1 MEIII
6 RRAVK
11 KDIPHMTRLAANV
24 TAISIPPSRTI
35 DPKIVKEFRLK
46 DLECL
51 EQLLERPQVGI
62 FVAET
67 DSGEFAGHV
76 MGYNGEMDGVTGEI
90 QGWVFDLAVED
101 KFRKKGIGEKLMKRF
116 FEFSKAAGMKYVG
129 LLVTTN
135 NLPAITLYEKMGFI
149 EERKRMAI
157 KLV

>member
-1 MEIII
+1 MDITI
-6 RRAVK
+6 RKATK
-11 KDIPHMTRLAANV
+11 KDIPCITNLAANV
-24 TAISIPPSRTI
+24 TTISIPPSRTVN
-35 DPKIVKEFRLK
+35 PKIVKEFRIK

-90 QGWVFDLAVED
+90 QGWIFDVAVED

-116 FEFSKAAGMKYVG
+116 LKFSKEAGMKYVG

-135 NLPAITLYEKMGFI
+135 NTPAVSLYEKMGFI

-157 KLV
+157 KLA